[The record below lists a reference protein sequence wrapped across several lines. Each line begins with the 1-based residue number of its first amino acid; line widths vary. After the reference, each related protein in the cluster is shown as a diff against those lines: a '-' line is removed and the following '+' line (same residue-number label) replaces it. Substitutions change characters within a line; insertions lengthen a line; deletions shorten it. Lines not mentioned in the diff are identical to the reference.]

1 MFACNCR
8 VSNRKNKEN
17 IITSF
22 FTDCKDGSDE
32 AACSVD
38 EDPNAAPRCDAAQCI
53 LPDCFCSADGTKV
66 PGEIELTQVPQ
77 MITLSFNGAMN
88 IDNLPIY
95 QQIFSEDLLNPNG
108 CSGINQSCPNIIAL
122 QKFCFNFLVC
132 AVSFSEMKQ

>member
-1 MFACNCR
+1 M
-8 VSNRKNKEN
+8 
-17 IITSF
+17 TF
-22 FTDCKDGSDE
+22 FLTDCKDGSDE

-108 CSGINQSCPNIIAL
+108 CSGINFTNIL
-122 QKFCFNFLVC
+122 QAASSHKKFICQTFLC
-132 AVSFSEMKQ
+132 